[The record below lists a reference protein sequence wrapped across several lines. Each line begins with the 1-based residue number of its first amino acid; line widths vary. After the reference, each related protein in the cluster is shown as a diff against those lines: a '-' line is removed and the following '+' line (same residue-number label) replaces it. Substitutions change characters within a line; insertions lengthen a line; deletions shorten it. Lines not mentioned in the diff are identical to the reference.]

1 MKSNDKKSSFIQLS
15 FMIILTICVQVLT
28 LVRSTIVASSFG
40 ASEDMD
46 AYNFVNSIATFLFG
60 IAASAVSTIIIP
72 EYANK
77 RNKRVTNTFITVIY
91 GGMLIIAAV
100 VSIFRTP
107 IVNVLSNKGESF
119 THIATNIMVILLLSQ
134 YLMAFAGIT
143 TAFFQCENKHN
154 VPKIINCICQGLVLA
169 ALIYMNGKMN
179 ITEYAMIIVGGN
191 TMCFVV
197 DTVVAFKSGWRF
209 KPTLQLD
216 SAGVGILARFVPVV
230 FSGGV
235 YQLSLLLDSMIASL
249 LSTGMITILG
259 YATQISSMASAIVVG
274 NLLLYIYPKIT
285 RGVQETGYQ
294 DRFWEQARALH
305 AIVCLMIAGFVCVG
319 KEAVFILLNRGK
331 FSREASEIVFYAAT
345 IYIVGQGISI
355 IRDMIYRYFYAI
367 GNTKIPAQNSIL
379 VSICN
384 ITVSLLLVKLVGFY
398 GIIIGTVSASMISLV
413 VIMIRFHKHIGFS
426 GKLLRIIG
434 HFLKNLAI
442 MLITIMLVYVTKHW
456 LPIENDLLRILV
468 FGLETVIVY
477 VGVQAIINKGALQA
491 LKKL

>member
-1 MKSNDKKSSFIQLS
+1 MAITQE
-15 FMIILTICVQVLT
+15 MP
-28 LVRSTIVASSFG
+28 LVSVI
-40 ASEDMD
+40 MP
-46 AYNFVNSIATFLFG
+46 AYNA
-60 IAASAVSTIIIP
+60 
-72 EYANK
+72 
-77 RNKRVTNTFITVIY
+77 
-91 GGMLIIAAV
+91 
-100 VSIFRTP
+100 
-107 IVNVLSNKGESF
+107 
-119 THIATNIMVILLLSQ
+119 
-134 YLMAFAGIT
+134 
-143 TAFFQCENKHN
+143 
-154 VPKIINCICQGLVLA
+154 
-169 ALIYMNGKMN
+169 
-179 ITEYAMIIVGGN
+179 
-191 TMCFVV
+191 
-197 DTVVAFKSGWRF
+197 
-209 KPTLQLD
+209 
-216 SAGVGILARFVPVV
+216 ARFIEEAIQSV
-230 FSGGV
+230 
-235 YQLSLLLDSMIASL
+235 QAQTITNWELLVID
-249 LSTGMITILG
+249 
-259 YATQISSMASAIVVG
+259 
-274 NLLLYIYPKIT
+274 
-285 RGVQETGYQ
+285 
-294 DRFWEQARALH
+294 D
-305 AIVCLMIAGFVCVG
+305 
-319 KEAVFILLNRGK
+319 
-331 FSREASEIVFYAAT
+331 AAT